1 MLAQRHWSF
10 VFNLANLPALQRET
24 NARGDPMATNFLHGD
39 HSMKF
44 KMIALTLVLALG
56 AWAQTPNS
64 EAPTQDKSSDQPS
77 MSCCHGKDKAKD
89 GMSCCKHDAK
99 DSKDGMSCC
108 KHDGKDA
115 SCCAGKDGK
124 MACMKGD
131 KNKSASCCG
140 NADCCKDGKDCCG
153 KSKDA
158 ATTSMK
164 CCGDKCE
171 RHAHAGAM

>member
-1 MLAQRHWSF
+1 MLAQPHWSF
-10 VFNLANLPALQRET
+10 VFNLANLPALQREM
-24 NARGDPMATNFLHGD
+24 NARGDQMATNFSYGD

-56 AWAQTPNS
+56 AWAQTPNTA
-64 EAPTQDKSSDQPS
+64 APTQDKSADQPS
-77 MSCCHGKDKAKD
+77 MSCCHGKNQAKD

-99 DSKDGMSCC
+99 DTKDGKTCC

-124 MACMKGD
+124 MACMKDD

-140 NADCCKDGKDCCG
+140 NADCCKDGKACCD

>member
-1 MLAQRHWSF
+1 
-10 VFNLANLPALQRET
+10 
-24 NARGDPMATNFLHGD
+24 MATNFLHGD

-56 AWAQTPNS
+56 AWAQTPNTA
-64 EAPTQDKSSDQPS
+64 APTQDKSSDQPS

-99 DSKDGMSCC
+99 DSKDGMTCC

-131 KNKSASCCG
+131 KDKSASCCG
-140 NADCCKDGKDCCG
+140 NADCCKDGKACCG